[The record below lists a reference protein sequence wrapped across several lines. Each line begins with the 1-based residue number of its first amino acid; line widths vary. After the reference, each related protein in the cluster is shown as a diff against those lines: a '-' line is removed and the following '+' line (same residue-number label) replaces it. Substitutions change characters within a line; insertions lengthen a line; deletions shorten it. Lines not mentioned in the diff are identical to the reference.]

1 MSNVSVRHL
10 SARTYYL
17 LLFTYYLLLNKM
29 PLSILIPTHN
39 YRCAEL
45 VRTLQMQAENV
56 DGLRYEIIVADDAS
70 TDETL
75 RHANRVVRE
84 WDCCR
89 LIELEENIGRS
100 RVRNFLARQA
110 QHATLLFLDC
120 DVRIIRPDFLRTYL
134 AKDRDEA
141 VVCGG
146 VTIVPDEKLLHNLRY
161 RYERACLQK
170 FSVERRAVAPYQ
182 SFRTTNFLVS
192 REVML
197 RVPFDEGILGYGY
210 EDVAWGRALQAGGI
224 GIVHIDN
231 PVAVDDF
238 EDNPVFLRKT
248 REAMH
253 TLSLLRSD
261 MEDYSHIVALASRLE
276 RWHMAGA
283 MRSFYSLVEP
293 MLVRNLEGLSP
304 KVPLFQLFR
313 LGTFL
318 KMSGE

>member
-1 MSNVSVRHL
+1 MS
-10 SARTYYL
+10 
-17 LLFTYYLLLNKM
+17 
-29 PLSILIPTHN
+29 LSILIPTHN

-56 DGLRYEIIVADDAS
+56 DGLRYEIIVVDDAS
-70 TDETL
+70 TDDAI
-75 RHANRVVRE
+75 RHANREVRE

-89 LIELEENIGRS
+89 LIELNENLGRS

-110 QHATLLFLDC
+110 HFPTLLFLDC
-120 DVRIIRPDFLRTYL
+120 DVRIVRPNFLRCYL
-134 AKDRDEA
+134 SRGGAEA

-146 VTIVPDEKLLHNLRY
+146 VTIVPDEGLRHNLRY

-170 FSVERRAVAPYQ
+170 FSVERRTVAPYQ
-182 SFRTTNFLVS
+182 SFRTTNFLVQ
-192 REVML
+192 RDVML

-238 EDNPVFLRKT
+238 EDNPTFLRKT
-248 REAMH
+248 SEAMH
-253 TLSLLRSD
+253 TLHAMRHD
-261 MEDYSHIVALASRLE
+261 MTDYSQIVTLAARLE
-276 RWHMAGA
+276 RLHMQGLVRTA
-283 MRSFYSLVEP
+283 YSLIQP
-293 MLVRNLEGLSP
+293 FIKRNLEGTAPRVS
-304 KVPLFQLFR
+304 LFQLFR

-318 KMSGE
+318 NLPRK